1 MSIVHAR
8 LACGVFGLRH
18 AGRESLVRVRVD
30 VTPDASSVR
39 WEDVHGAARGV
50 VYGLLGGQDEALAQA
65 LHDGGWRGKPLKPV
79 GVAGPLF
86 LGAPRKR
93 GVYSTSRDGSVWF
106 GSPVP
111 EIASVLVRALA
122 GADELVWGTTR
133 LRVRGVAVDMD
144 ALLPPGEGSVELE
157 TMTPVVLKHESWNL
171 LPGDEHYLD
180 RLQHNLAHK
189 ADVLGLPAPHGLR
202 VLEAGPRRRFTVR
215 GAPRI
220 GARVRV
226 AMEADGRFVNAI
238 RSWGLGL
245 DTIQGFGWVR

>member
-1 MSIVHAR
+1 M
-8 LACGVFGLRH
+8 
-18 AGRESLVRVRVD
+18 RVRVD
-30 VTPDASSVR
+30 VVPDAPRVP
-39 WEDVHGAARGV
+39 WEEVHGAARGV
-50 VYGLLGGQDEALAQA
+50 VYRLLSSQDEALADA
-65 LHDGGWRGKPLKPV
+65 LHNEGWRGKPLKPV
-79 GVAGPLF
+79 GVGGPLF
-86 LGAPRKR
+86 LGAPRTK
-93 GVYSTSRDGSVWF
+93 GVYSTSQDGSVWF

-122 GADELVWGTTR
+122 GVEELVWGSTR
-133 LRVRGVAVDMD
+133 LRVRGMAVDMD
-144 ALLPPGEGSVELE
+144 GVLPAGDGPVELE
-157 TMTPVVLKHESWNL
+157 TLTPVVLKHEDRNL

-189 ADVLGLPAPHGLR
+189 ADVLGLPAPRGLR
-202 VLEAGPRRRFTVR
+202 VLEAGPRRRFAVR

-226 AMEADGRFVNAI
+226 VMEADGRFVNAI

>member
-1 MSIVHAR
+1 MR
-8 LACGVFGLRH
+8 L
-18 AGRESLVRVRVD
+18 RVD

-50 VYGLLGGQDEALAQA
+50 VYGLLGGQDEALARA

-79 GVAGPLF
+79 GVAGPVF
-86 LGAPRKR
+86 PGAPRRK

-122 GADELVWGTTR
+122 GTEELVWGATR
-133 LRVRGVAVDMD
+133 LRVRGIAADMD
-144 ALLPPGEGSVELE
+144 AVLSVGEAPVELE
-157 TMTPVVLKHESWNL
+157 TMTPVVLKHEDRNL

-189 ADVLGLPAPHGLR
+189 ADVLGLPAPRGIE

>member
-1 MSIVHAR
+1 M
-8 LACGVFGLRH
+8 
-18 AGRESLVRVRVD
+18 D
-30 VTPDASSVR
+30 VTPDTPTMR
-39 WEDVHGAARGV
+39 WDDLHGAARGV
-50 VYGLLGGQDEALAQA
+50 VYQLLRGQDEALAQA

-86 LGAPRKR
+86 MGAPHRK
-93 GVYSTSRDGSVWF
+93 GVYTTSRDGSVWF

-122 GADELVWGTTR
+122 SCEELVWGATR

-144 ALLPPGEGSVELE
+144 AVLPTGEGPVELE
-157 TMTPVVLKHESWNL
+157 TVTPVVLKYEGRNL
-171 LPGDEHYLD
+171 LPGDEHYVD
-180 RLQHNLAHK
+180 RLEHNLAHK
-189 ADVLGLPAPHGLR
+189 ADVLGLPAPRGLR

-226 AMEADGRFVNAI
+226 VMEADARFANAV